1 MNNNLRTSL
10 NRLRE
15 VASDIYHQYVPIIE
29 ENTDIGT
36 FGTPILTNPEVA
48 NAFIHALM
56 NRIVYTAFEIK
67 YFNNPLADL
76 EGDNIPLGYAGQE
89 IFVNPAKGR
98 KYNVNDFAGLLMKY
112 ESDVKVQYTSINM
125 DLQYPVT
132 ITRHDLKKAFTS
144 WSALNDFIDGL
155 VQSLYNGAHIGEFMY
170 TKALVAGAYKDNKA
184 IIEVVDEPTTEA
196 SAKKFVEKSRV
207 LYLNFALPSNKY
219 NSWKLLG
226 GYGAPITTWCDKED
240 IVMLIRNDLLAYI
253 DVNVLASSYNMD
265 KATLMGNIKPID
277 NFDMFD
283 DEGEKIYDGSKIL
296 SFIGDKKWFRI
307 KRQDMYLD
315 EFYNP
320 NNRTWQYYLNLTKMY
335 NYSLFANHTIFA
347 TEKPTV
353 LITGLDYAG
362 TTSVEVPLN
371 ETEGLDINVSP
382 VNANSPEIKYTSSV
396 PETFTATKDP
406 NNNRHVLLKGLK
418 AGKGKLTAKAGNVN
432 VVIDVEVK

>member
-144 WSALNDFIDGL
+144 WGALNDFIDGL

-226 GYGAPITTWCDKED
+226 GYGEPITTWCDKED

-283 DEGEKIYDGSKIL
+283 DEGKKIYDGSKIL

-315 EFYNP
+315 EFYNA

-335 NYSLFANHTIFA
+335 NYSLFADHTIFA

-362 TTSVEVPLN
+362 TTSVIVPLN
-371 ETEGLDINVSP
+371 ETEGLDINVTP
-382 VNANSPEIKYTSSV
+382 VNANSPEITYTSSAID
-396 PETFTATKDP
+396 TFTAVKDP
-406 NNNRHVLLKGLK
+406 NNDRHVILTGLK

>member
-144 WSALNDFIDGL
+144 WGALNDFIDGL

-219 NSWKLLG
+219 NAWKLLG

-253 DVNVLASSYNMD
+253 DVNVLASSYNME
-265 KATLMGNIKPID
+265 KSTLMGNIKPID

-283 DEGEKIYDGSKIL
+283 DDGNKIYDGSKIL

-315 EFYNP
+315 EFYNA

-353 LITGLDYAG
+353 LITGLDYSG
-362 TTSVEVPLN
+362 TTSVVVPLN
-371 ETEGLDINVSP
+371 ETEGLDINVTP
-382 VNANSPEIKYTSSV
+382 VNANSPEIVYTSSV
-396 PETFTATKDP
+396 PETFTAVKDT
-406 NNNRHVLLKGLK
+406 NNDRHVILQGLK
-418 AGKGKLTAKAGNVN
+418 AGKGKLTAKAGNVQ